1 MKFIIRQCAPQL
13 GGELQLVTEDG
24 FCVIGNKAK
33 LLRALEDA
41 DVMDLIRLVVSD
53 GREQVTTVWEY
64 RR

>member
-41 DVMDLIRLVVSD
+41 NLNDLIGIVDSD
-53 GREQVTTVWEY
+53 GREKIVAVWEY
-64 RR
+64 RK

>member
-41 DVMDLIRLVVSD
+41 DVMDLIRLVDSD